1 MATGSQTELK
11 QALRQRIL
19 DARFRLTPEERRAKS
34 REIEKRLFGLPQ
46 FQAARTVLL
55 YASFRSEVETH
66 DMVRR
71 ALAAGKKIVLPRVRG
86 KVLDLF
92 RIQDFDRDVKPG
104 RWDIP
109 EPVGGKQAGPG
120 DIQFIVVPGAAFDEF
135 GNRLGY
141 GGGFYDKL
149 LKEYKGSSAALAF
162 ELQIVPNVPADPHD
176 VPMQRIVTDK
186 RIIETSSKN
195 QAPNNK

>member
-1 MATGSQTELK
+1 MTAGSQTELK
-11 QALRQRIL
+11 HTLRQRVL
-19 DARFRLTPEERRAKS
+19 DARFRLTQEERRAKS

-46 FQAARTVLL
+46 FQAARTVML

-71 ALAAGKKIVLPRVRG
+71 ALESGKKIVLPRVKG

-92 RIQDFDRDVKPG
+92 QIRDFDREVKPG
-104 RWDIP
+104 KWDIP
-109 EPVGGKQAGPG
+109 EPVGGKQVGPE
-120 DIQFIVVPGAAFDEF
+120 DIQFIVVPGAAFDES

-149 LKEYKGSSAALAF
+149 LKEFAGSSAALAF
-162 ELQIVPNVPADPHD
+162 ELQIVPQVPAGPHD
-176 VPMQRIVTDK
+176 VPMQRIVTEK
-186 RIIETSSKN
+186 RVIETRSGN
-195 QAPNNK
+195 QASNNK

>member
-1 MATGSQTELK
+1 MAAGNQTELK
-11 QALRQRIL
+11 QALRQRVL

-34 REIEKRLFGLPQ
+34 REIEKRLFGLPL
-46 FQAARTVLL
+46 FQVARTVML

-71 ALAAGKKIVLPRVRG
+71 ALAAGKKVVLPRVKG
-86 KVLDLF
+86 KALDLF
-92 RIQDFDRDVKPG
+92 LIRDFDRDVKPG

-109 EPVGGKQAGPG
+109 EPAGGRQVEPG
-120 DIQFIVVPGAAFDEF
+120 DIEFIVVPGAAFDES

-162 ELQIVPNVPADPHD
+162 ELQIVPNVPADLHD
-176 VPMQRIVTDK
+176 VLMQRIVTEK
-186 RIIETSSKN
+186 GVIISSKN
-195 QAPNNK
+195 QAPNTK